1 MKSFPIPRSKRT
13 PRVRQEELASVL
25 QGLVKEEGFGV
36 SCLPEVRL
44 MYSTET
50 YPSAPVSYEPSIVII
65 AQGYKRGRLGDRA
78 FNYDAKNYLVL
89 SVPLPFEC
97 ETIGTAEEPLLGM
110 AVRVSPTILAE
121 LLLEMDTPP
130 AAIETPA
137 HAIDAVPLTPE
148 LADAAVRLARCL
160 QSPFE
165 ARILG
170 PQIIREM
177 TYRALCGSQGS
188 ALRALAT
195 PQSSFGQIARAMR
208 RIHLHFG
215 ETLDVGSLA
224 REAGMSVSTFHAH
237 FKAITSYPP
246 LRYLQ
251 TIRLHKAQVFMVNGM
266 AVAEAAHRVGY
277 ESPSQFSREFKRL
290 FGATPKEITTRSR
303 IALSMF
309 S

>member
-1 MKSFPIPRSKRT
+1 MKSITQKAKPT
-13 PRVRQEELASVL
+13 PKHRANEPLATVLGQLVR
-25 QGLVKEEGFGV
+25 EEGFGV
-36 SCLPEVRL
+36 SSLPDVRL

-50 YPSAPVSYEPSIVII
+50 YPSAPVSYDPSIVII
-65 AQGYKRGRLGDRA
+65 AQGYKHGRLADRA
-78 FNYDAKNYLVL
+78 FTYDASHYLVL
-89 SVPLPFEC
+89 SLPLPFEC
-97 ETIGTAEEPLLGM
+97 QTIGSKEEPMLGM
-110 AVRVSPTILAE
+110 AVRVNPATIAE

-130 AAIETPA
+130 SAIMAPEQ
-137 HAIDAVPLTPE
+137 AIDAMPLTPE
-148 LADAAVRLARCL
+148 LGDAALRLARCL

-170 PQIIREM
+170 PHIIREM
-177 TYRALCGSQGS
+177 TYRALCGGQGP

-208 RIHLHFG
+208 RIHLDFG
-215 ETLDVGSLA
+215 STLDVASLA

-237 FKAITSYPP
+237 FKAVTSYPP

-266 AVAEAAHRVGY
+266 AVAEAANKVGY

-290 FGATPKEITTRSR
+290 FGGTPKEITSKSK

-309 S
+309 A

>member
-1 MKSFPIPRSKRT
+1 MKRKNP
-13 PRVRQEELASVL
+13 LAVSACQNPLAAVL

-36 SCLPEVRL
+36 SNLPEVRL
-44 MYSTET
+44 MHSTET
-50 YPSAPVSYEPSIVII
+50 YPSAPVSYEPSIVIV
-65 AQGYKRGRLGDRA
+65 AQGHKHGRLGERV
-78 FNYDAKNYLVL
+78 FTYDASNYLVL
-89 SVPLPFEC
+89 SLPLPFEC
-97 ETIGTAEEPLLGM
+97 ETIGSPEEPMLGM
-110 AVRVSPTILAE
+110 AVRVNPTTIAE

-130 AAIETPA
+130 SAIASPE
-137 HAIDAVPLTPE
+137 HAIDAMPLTAE
-148 LADAAVRLARCL
+148 LGDAALRLARCL
-160 QSPFE
+160 QSPHE

-170 PQIIREM
+170 PHIIREM
-177 TYRALCGSQGS
+177 TYRALCGGQGP

-208 RIHLHFG
+208 RIHLDFG
-215 ETLDVGSLA
+215 ETLDVASLA

-237 FKAITSYPP
+237 FKAVTSYPP

-266 AVAEAAHRVGY
+266 AVAEAANRVGY

-290 FGATPKEITTRSR
+290 FGGTPKEVTTRSR